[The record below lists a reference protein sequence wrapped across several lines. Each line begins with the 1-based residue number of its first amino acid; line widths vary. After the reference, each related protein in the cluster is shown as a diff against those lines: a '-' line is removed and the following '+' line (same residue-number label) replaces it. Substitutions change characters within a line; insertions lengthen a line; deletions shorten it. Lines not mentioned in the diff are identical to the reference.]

1 MSKLAIILGTAFVL
15 FSAALPGRAAE
26 SGDAVVVVFNKNVPE
41 SRDVAEYY
49 AKRRRVPDSQ
59 VIGLDLPTT
68 ETISR
73 ADFQKF
79 LQKPLFGY
87 LVVRGIFKVGQLEF
101 PADGSGTRQRVLESR
116 IRYAVLCYGVPL
128 RILQDDTLV
137 EPGAEKLRPE
147 IRKNGA
153 AVDSELAL
161 LPQARQNIPLA
172 GFFKNPF
179 YGAIG
184 ADLRFLHPTNGILM
198 VARLDGPTPA
208 IARGLVDKALDAEWH
223 GLWGRAYFDA
233 RGLTE
238 GAYVHGDQWIR
249 GGAEWARRMGFET
262 VLDTNSATF
271 AESFPMSQ
279 IALYAGWYTGDANGP
294 FARPTVEFM
303 PGAFAY
309 HLHSFSAATL
319 RSTTK
324 NWVGPLL
331 AKGATVT
338 LGHVDEPYLDATSD
352 VAMLLQNFL
361 HNGASFG
368 EAAYSAEH
376 CLSWQTTI
384 VGDPL
389 YRPFGV
395 PVDLLHYRLEISY
408 SRLIEW
414 SHLLVVN
421 RNLVVGAP
429 VDEVVNYLQNQPF
442 IPYSAVLTEKLA
454 DLLRAKSRLPDAIA
468 AYQQALQRHPS
479 PLQTVRLLLTLAD
492 LQTTAALDKDAADTY
507 QQFLKEC
514 PDYPAPLGIYQKLL
528 PLATRLKNTDLVAKC
543 DAEIKRLAPVPAPP
557 STNSSASTNH

>member
-1 MSKLAIILGTAFVL
+1 MRNLAIILGAAL
-15 FSAALPGRAAE
+15 ALSSAALSGRAAE

-49 AKRRRVPDSQ
+49 AKRRNVPDSQ

-87 LVVRGIFKVGQLEF
+87 LVVRSLFKLAPLEF

-137 EPGAEKLRPE
+137 EPSAEKLRPE
-147 IRKNGA
+147 LRKNGA

-198 VARLDGPTPA
+198 VARLDGPTPT
-208 IARGLVDKALDAEWH
+208 IARALVDKALDAEWH

-238 GAYVHGDQWIR
+238 GAYVQGDQWIR

-271 AESFPMSQ
+271 SESFPMSQ
-279 IALYAGWYTGDANGP
+279 IAVYAGWYTGDANGP

-338 LGHVDEPYLDATSD
+338 LGCVDEPYLGATSD
-352 VAMLLQNFL
+352 VATLLQNFL
-361 HNGASFG
+361 HQGASFG

-376 CLSWQTTI
+376 CLSWQTTM

-389 YRPFGV
+389 YRPFGT
-395 PVDLLHYRLEISY
+395 PLDILHYRLEISH
-408 SRLIEW
+408 SRLAEW
-414 SHLLVVN
+414 SHLMVVN

-429 VDEVVNYLQNQPF
+429 VDEVMTYLESQPF
-442 IPYSAVLTEKLA
+442 SQHSAAITEKLA
-454 DLLRAKSRLPDAIA
+454 DLLRTKSRQPEAIA
-468 AYQQALQRHPS
+468 TYQQALQRHPS
-479 PLQTVRLLLTLAD
+479 PLQTVRLLLTMAD
-492 LQTTAALDKDAADTY
+492 LQTTAALDKEAAETY

-514 PDYPAPLGIYQKLL
+514 PDYPALLSIYQKLL
-528 PLATRLKNTDLVAKC
+528 PLTTKLKNTELAAKC
-543 DAEIKRLAPVPAPP
+543 DAEIKRLAPPPGPATNGPG
-557 STNSSASTNH
+557 STNR